1 MLQLSH
7 QGNGDNNR
15 AYLTGGYEDKKSSC
29 MESSEDGTY
38 TNKTEG
44 FFCLFC
50 PTADIIN
57 IKDTHIPSM

>member
-1 MLQLSH
+1 
-7 QGNGDNNR
+7 
-15 AYLTGGYEDKKSSC
+15 
-29 MESSEDGTY
+29 MESSEDGAY

-44 FFCLFC
+44 FSGLFC